1 MLKFKHAGATAGRS
15 IRPGA
20 FISRPPGIR
29 GESEN
34 MNFSKKELEILSDC
48 IISRLEKMAECKKA
62 FSGFENAEKEMEE
75 SMKVLQEINNK
86 ICKEL
91 D

>member
-1 MLKFKHAGATAGRS
+1 
-15 IRPGA
+15 
-20 FISRPPGIR
+20 
-29 GESEN
+29 

-48 IISRLEKMAECKKA
+48 IISRLGKMAECKKA
-62 FSGFENAEKEMEE
+62 FSGFENSEKEMEE
-75 SMKVLQEINNK
+75 SMKILQEINSK